1 MIVRPEAWIIGPD
14 AEGDGLLK
22 AWAGHGSTE
31 FPLSIET
38 HGVFIESAAFPCE
51 KDFELFL
58 ECVKTP
64 DVYRDEEA
72 FRAAH
77 EHFSMA
83 SESVIPIGL
92 LSPPYDARVLLNGV
106 VTEIY
111 DAPAEYGF
119 GEKDTL
125 FSFSCLGNEYDAVYY
140 ADAGKITLKEG
151 NIVSCVYRLHGVLRE
166 SI

>member
-1 MIVRPEAWIIGPD
+1 MIVRPEAWIIEPD

-31 FPLSIET
+31 FPLPIET

-64 DVYRDEEA
+64 DAYRDEAA

-77 EHFSMA
+77 KQYSLATEYY
-83 SESVIPIGL
+83 IPI
-92 LSPPYDARVLLNGV
+92 V
-106 VTEIY
+106 
-111 DAPAEYGF
+111 
-119 GEKDTL
+119 
-125 FSFSCLGNEYDAVYY
+125 
-140 ADAGKITLKEG
+140 
-151 NIVSCVYRLHGVLRE
+151 
-166 SI
+166 

>member
-1 MIVRPEAWIIGPD
+1 MIVRPEAWIIEPD

-31 FPLSIET
+31 FPLPIET
-38 HGVFIESAAFPCE
+38 HGVFIENAAFPCE

-58 ECVKTP
+58 ECEKTP

-119 GEKDTL
+119 GEKDAL
-125 FSFSCLGNEYDAVYY
+125 FSFSCLANEYDAVYY
-140 ADAGKITLKEG
+140 ADAGDITLKEG

-166 SI
+166 SS